1 MDIAEIMLK
10 LRRLNYFMKMYL
22 EIDQRKLLKF
32 RSSILIE
39 SDQDEKKSIYYYQKI
54 YDEDKL

>member
-22 EIDQRKLLKF
+22 EIDQRKLLKL

>member
-22 EIDQRKLLKF
+22 EIDQRKLLKL

-54 YDEDKL
+54 YYEDKL

>member
-22 EIDQRKLLKF
+22 EIDQRKLLKL

-39 SDQDEKKSIYYYQKI
+39 SDQDEKKSIDYYQKI